1 MDQSDAFKAAN
12 AIPKFISIGDGH
24 SDHAL
29 EATIAFHSDA
39 VVGSASGKN
48 HSGCQS
54 PERDTEANDELSS
67 PGARIGKRRHND
79 DTSITRA
86 TPRGLVLVSGGYGSI
101 AG

>member
-24 SDHAL
+24 SDHRL

-54 PERDTEANDELSS
+54 PERDTEANDELVRQVQGLESVVITTTPPLRARPRAASS
-67 PGARIGKRRHND
+67 
-79 DTSITRA
+79 S
-86 TPRGLVLVSGGYGSI
+86 VGYGSI
-101 AG
+101 SG

>member
-12 AIPKFISIGDGH
+12 AIPKFISSEMAFD
-24 SDHAL
+24 DL

-54 PERDTEANDELSS
+54 PERDTEANDELVRQVQGLESVV
-67 PGARIGKRRHND
+67 
-79 DTSITRA
+79 ITT
-86 TPRGLVLVSGGYGSI
+86 TPP
-101 AG
+101 